1 MVRLARKNGFTL
13 IELLVVIAIIAILIG
28 LLLPAVQKV
37 REAAARMKCSNNLK
51 QIALAAHNHHDS
63 YGALPSTQ
71 YMAPVGSPILPNP
84 LPPATNPT
92 TGRGVQPMFDAL
104 SGFYQLLPY
113 IEQSALRTQVYDAMM
128 GAPGF
133 GPNSPANWG
142 PWKTV
147 ISTYQCPSDG
157 SLVLDASGWG
167 PRNYHMIVGDRLD
180 ANFDRQTVRGVF
192 RNFNPTG
199 GGNNYNAPEFH
210 GLTLLQITDG
220 TSNTVMFS
228 ERKRPVSGNDIGRV
242 GISTAVPNNCQAQ
255 WNGTQYTSAIAGGTT
270 PWTPSGRW
278 HDGRSLFGSIY
289 TILPPNSPNCTTQST
304 ANGDGR
310 GFFSAS
316 SNHTG
321 GVMVAFADGSI
332 RFIRSSID
340 TGDLSRNATDPAN
353 FNGASPY
360 GVWGAMG
367 TSAGGEV
374 ISADN

>member
-63 YGALPSTQ
+63 FGALPSTQ
-71 YMAPVGSPILPNP
+71 YQNPIGSPPGA
-84 LPPATNPT
+84 PATPGPAAN
-92 TGRGVQPMFDAL
+92 GRGFTPMFDAL

-113 IEQSALRTQVYDAMM
+113 IEQSALRTQVYNDLMVSTSH
-128 GAPGF
+128 
-133 GPNSPANWG
+133 GPNGPANYG

-180 ANFDRQTVRGVF
+180 ANFNIATVRGVF
-192 RNFNPTG
+192 RNFNPTNG
-199 GGNNYNAPEFH
+199 TATAPELN

-220 TSNTVMFS
+220 TSNTLMFS

-270 PWTPSGRW
+270 PWTMSGRW
-278 HDGRSLFGSIY
+278 HDGRAGFGAIY
-289 TILPPNSPNCTTQST
+289 TILPPNSPSCTTQST

-310 GFFSAS
+310 GFYSAT

-321 GVMVAFADGSI
+321 GVNVAFADGSI

-353 FNGASPY
+353 FNGVSPY